1 VTKTADATHFRQAL
15 LQILQAGPGE
25 DERLLSRFESRRQ
38 PDQPY
43 YSTLVYIL
51 THLNFSEGE
60 AARHWRRIRA
70 HRDRLRFAL
79 GRDVGLR
86 VAVLD
91 YFLNVS
97 RELRNPKVIEL
108 SIYQRTERDAISDGL
123 TGLYNHAYLIQALRR
138 EVQRARRHD
147 LKLSVVMFD
156 LDDFKRINDSRG
168 HLEGD
173 RVLVKTAAI
182 IRESVREIDI
192 AARYGGEEF
201 TVVLPE
207 TPRSGAQRVAE
218 RIRARLEEHFRRRRG
233 LVTMSGGVA
242 TYPDDGAN
250 AEELLRR
257 ADEGLYR
264 AKAAGKN
271 RVTPGSRERRR
282 HARTPWN
289 LPVTV
294 RTGAGPQAAAKGK
307 NVSAG
312 GVLVSVRRPMPV
324 GTPVTLVVR
333 PPGGAPMGLRGEVVR
348 LEAVDGGRSAHFEVG
363 IRLLADSTDTQA
375 LVLQRV
381 ESTARK
387 A

>member
-1 VTKTADATHFRQAL
+1 VTKTTDAAHFRQAL

-25 DERLLSRFESRRQ
+25 DERLLARFESRRQ
-38 PDQPY
+38 ADQPL
-43 YSTLVYIL
+43 YSSVLYIL
-51 THLNFSEGE
+51 THLNFSESE
-60 AARHWRRIRA
+60 ATRHWRRIRV

-97 RELRNPKVIEL
+97 RELRNPKVIEI
-108 SIYQRTERDAISDGL
+108 SIYQRTEHDAVTDGL
-123 TGLYNHAYLIQALRR
+123 TGLYNHGHLLQALRR

-156 LDDFKRINDSRG
+156 LDDFKRINDTRG

-173 RVLVKTAAI
+173 RILVKTAAI
-182 IRESVREIDI
+182 LRESVREIDI

-201 TVVLPE
+201 ALVLPE
-207 TPRSGAQRVAE
+207 TPRLGAQKVAE

-242 TYPDDGAN
+242 TFPDDGN
-250 AEELLRR
+250 TAEELIRR

-271 RVTPGSRERRR
+271 RVTAGSRERRR
-282 HARTPWN
+282 HARTPWH

-294 RTGAGPQAAAKGK
+294 RSGAGPQAAAKGR
-307 NVSAG
+307 NVSAS
-312 GVLVSVRRPMPV
+312 GVLISVKRPVPV
-324 GTPVTLVVR
+324 GTPVSLVVR
-333 PPGGAPMGLRGEVVR
+333 PAGGAPMGLRGEVVR
-348 LEAVDGGRSAHFEVG
+348 VEAVDGGRAAHFDVG
-363 IRLLADSTDTQA
+363 IRLLSDPTETQA

-381 ESTARK
+381 ETARRR
-387 A
+387 